1 MHPSAGPL
9 PFALSRSEAPGCAA
23 GIHFTDGSRAGA
35 LTKSNLPWAF
45 FAGQYTSRPVLENDL

>member
-45 FAGQYTSRPVLENDL
+45 FAGQHTSHTGK